1 MNTIDE
7 GLPRSLQS
15 FINVLGS
22 VIFTLILISY
32 SIPYMLIVFL
42 PVMVL
47 YYLVQV
53 MKEYWPLIG
62 CQRSGDSVPTCNGSL
77 LPCSV
82 QGQSEAS
89 VLVA

>member
-1 MNTIDE
+1 M
-7 GLPRSLQS
+7 
-15 FINVLGS
+15 
-22 VIFTLILISY
+22 
-32 SIPYMLIVFL
+32 FL

-89 VLVA
+89 VVVA